1 MYTEKTDEGIS
12 SMAEEKGVC
21 CDNNL
26 DICTKAEVAEHARF
40 SDEDYPCTCL

>member
-1 MYTEKTDEGIS
+1 MNTNITDKGIS
-12 SMAEEKGVC
+12 QQADEKGVC
-21 CDNNL
+21 CENMI